1 MDKTV
6 LALAL
11 SPKTYSLMLYINHPV
26 TIGVYTAA
34 LLNAFM
40 TIWCTDA
47 SSLWRVKACKEQWG
61 QHRTVNNLPFP
72 GSRNLCTFLS
82 LEWISVTGLYN
93 KPRVSIE
100 HAKIPVD
107 LQHQDSTQSFKRIRS
122 YLSKMILSA
131 SQLSAQK
138 SSKVPTSHKFL

>member
-47 SSLWRVKACKEQWG
+47 SSL
-61 QHRTVNNLPFP
+61 
-72 GSRNLCTFLS
+72 
-82 LEWISVTGLYN
+82 
-93 KPRVSIE
+93 
-100 HAKIPVD
+100 
-107 LQHQDSTQSFKRIRS
+107 
-122 YLSKMILSA
+122 
-131 SQLSAQK
+131 
-138 SSKVPTSHKFL
+138 

>member
-1 MDKTV
+1 MDKAI
-6 LALAL
+6 LALA
-11 SPKTYSLMLYINHPV
+11 PKTYCLMLYISHPV
-26 TIGVYTAA
+26 TRWFYTAA

-47 SSLWRVKACKEQWG
+47 SSLWRLKACKVHWG
-61 QHRTVNNLPFP
+61 QQRIVNSPFL

-100 HAKIPVD
+100 HTKIPVD
-107 LQHQDSTQSFKRIRS
+107 LQHQDSTQSFKQIRS
-122 YLSKMILSA
+122 
-131 SQLSAQK
+131 
-138 SSKVPTSHKFL
+138 